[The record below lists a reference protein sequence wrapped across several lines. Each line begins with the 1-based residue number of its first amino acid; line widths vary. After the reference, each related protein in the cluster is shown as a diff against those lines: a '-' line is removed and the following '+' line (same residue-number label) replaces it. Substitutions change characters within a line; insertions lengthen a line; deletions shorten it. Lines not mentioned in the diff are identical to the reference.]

1 MQINFDNFDKLT
13 MGDADF
19 ARDLL
24 QIYIN
29 ELQNYIKE
37 VEEFLADKDLPK
49 FRLRNHDLRTIVKT
63 LALDGIHELQE
74 KMKASVSKNAPPEQ
88 LEAQGMQMKNLLMQ
102 AIEALNIK
110 LRN

>member
-1 MQINFDNFDKLT
+1 MLINFDNFDKLT

-29 ELQNYIKE
+29 ELKNYIKE
-37 VEEFLADKDLPK
+37 VEEFLVDKDLPK

-63 LALDGIHELQE
+63 LALDGVQELQE
-74 KMKASVSKNAPPEQ
+74 KLKASVSKNAPQEQ
-88 LEAQGMQMKNLLMQ
+88 LEAQGMQMKNLLIQ
-102 AIEALNIK
+102 AIEALNMK
-110 LRN
+110 LGN